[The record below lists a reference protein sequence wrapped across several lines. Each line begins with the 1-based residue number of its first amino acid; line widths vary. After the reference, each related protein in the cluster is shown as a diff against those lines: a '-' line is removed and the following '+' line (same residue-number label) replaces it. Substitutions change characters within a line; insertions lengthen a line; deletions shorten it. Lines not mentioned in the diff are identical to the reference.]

1 MPTGNWVCTNMS
13 GIKGVGSI
21 ATKLPGTLT
30 FTVTKC
36 RLGPGRGARVGEHV
50 VSTFT
55 YWVGMAITDETCITI
70 VSGIRASPSS
80 ARAASP
86 SGSILVRFRFDPCRH
101 GHRRSR
107 SGIASIAFNFLR
119 EGSPQLRTW
128 VARGRL
134 VFIPECVGTVIK
146 CDRMSDVEPVVSV
159 SLGFDVGGPSGSC
172 GSWIGSARV
181 VG

>member
-1 MPTGNWVCTNMS
+1 MD
-13 GIKGVGSI
+13 K
-21 ATKLPGTLT
+21 
-30 FTVTKC
+30 F
-36 RLGPGRGARVGEHV
+36 RLGPAIGARV
-50 VSTFT
+50 VSRFRFT
-55 YWVGMAITDETCITI
+55 VKKGVGMAISDETCITI
-70 VSGIRASPSS
+70 VPGMRASPSS

-86 SGSILVRFRFDPCRH
+86 AGGIPVRFRFVPCRH
-101 GHRRSR
+101 GQCRP
-107 SGIASIAFNFLR
+107 GIASIAFNFLR

-172 GSWIGSARV
+172 GSWIGSAGV
-181 VG
+181 VR